1 MAAIN
6 DFTDFEAFKKSR
18 EFVRMTGKVVRSGK
32 FNRDPD
38 LVRQIRRASVS
49 VLSNFAEGFDR
60 DGTQEFVQY
69 LTYSKGSIGEMRG
82 QLIYAVDE
90 EMLEEEKRVELDQV
104 ARRATRLI
112 GGLITYLN
120 SGKHRGR
127 KYTRFEN
134 DAKANSQAPQNKFPS
149 HGIPR
154 AAKTVDGRRSTV
166 DG

>member
-60 DGTQEFVQY
+60 EGTQEFVQY

-90 EMLEEEKRVELDQV
+90 EMLEEQKRVELDQV

-134 DAKANSQAPQNKFPS
+134 DANSRTPQNESPS
-149 HGIPR
+149 HRTPGQEKR
-154 AAKTVDGRRSTV
+154 RTVDGRRSTV
-166 DG
+166 DR

>member
-1 MAAIN
+1 MAGIN

-32 FNRDPD
+32 FGRDPD

-60 DGTQEFVQY
+60 EGTHEFVQF

-90 EMLEEEKRVELDQV
+90 EILEEEKRVELDQV

-120 SGKHRGR
+120 SGKYRGR
-127 KYTRFEN
+127 KYGRFEN
-134 DAKANSQAPQNKFPS
+134 NQESTPISENQL
-149 HGIPR
+149 R
-154 AAKTVDGRRSTV
+154 ADRSSGKQRKTEDGRR
-166 DG
+166 